1 VIIRRLRARAALY
14 LAICLFLGGW
24 SLTAMATQPV
34 LESHM
39 KEFVYWTFGV
49 GAFALLG
56 AAGAFVSHLMARME
70 KSIDASIAR
79 LEKTVEILGN
89 DLIGHNASPFAHTA
103 AGEHNHGPMNEQSN
117 RIEGKVEGVSS
128 QVRELA
134 IDLHDLKR
142 DHDRVQSEEGSI
154 CTALAELRKRD
165 PKDSP
170 KPRRASDSGTDYTP
184 LRGKNQ

>member
-1 VIIRRLRARAALY
+1 VILRYVRARAALHM
-14 LAICLFLGGW
+14 AIGLFLGGW
-24 SLTAMATQPV
+24 TLAAMANTPV

-89 DLIGHNASPFAHTA
+89 DLVGHNASPFAHTA
-103 AGEHNHGPMNEQSN
+103 ASEHNHDPMNE
-117 RIEGKVEGVSS
+117 RVE
-128 QVRELA
+128 A
-134 IDLHDLKR
+134 IK
-142 DHDRVQSEEGSI
+142 
-154 CTALAELRKRD
+154 AELDEHVMYCKTHQCAFGQRN
-165 PKDSP
+165 PSDSP
-170 KPRRASDSGTDYTP
+170 KPRRKDDSGTDYTP
-184 LRGKNQ
+184 LRGKP